1 MMTTSIADMHFPR
14 FLTPI
19 ASTVARI
26 IGLLAVAALLA
37 GCSAV
42 KLGYNNLGEVA
53 YWWLDG
59 YVDFT
64 EEQAAPVREE
74 LARLH
79 LWHRTEELPR
89 LQAALRSLEELV
101 PGDISPAQAC
111 AFVPQLRERLHATL
125 ERAEPAIVALA
136 TGLRPDQLLHLERKY
151 QKNNSDFRKDWLQ
164 LDPPELN
171 NKRLRQFLE
180 RSEMIY
186 GRLDEPQRS
195 ALRRQIEQSVFDPQR
210 ILAERQRRQQDALQT
225 LRRLAGQPVAASSEA
240 SRLMRGLLERSQESP
255 DPIYRSLQQALME
268 EACRNVSVLHNTTT
282 AAQRETAIHRLRAY
296 QRDLRELSAQ
306 R

>member
-1 MMTTSIADMHFPR
+1 MMTTSIAVMHFPR

-26 IGLLAVAALLA
+26 IGLLAVAAVLA
-37 GCSAV
+37 GCSAI
-42 KLGYNNLGEVA
+42 KLGYNSLGEVA

-64 EEQAAPVREE
+64 EEQATPVRED

-89 LQAALRSLEELV
+89 LQALLRNLEELV
-101 PGDISPAQAC
+101 PGDISAAQAC
-111 AFVPQLRERLHATL
+111 AFVPLLRERLQAAV
-125 ERAEPAIVALA
+125 EKAEPAIVAFA
-136 TGLRPDQLLHLERKY
+136 MGLGPDQLMHLERKY

-164 LDPPELN
+164 LAPPELN

-186 GRLDEPQRS
+186 GRLSEPQRS
-195 ALRRQIEQSVFDPQR
+195 ALRRQIEQSKFDPQR

-225 LRRLAGQPVAASSEA
+225 LRQIAGQPVASGEA
-240 SRLMRGLLERSQESP
+240 RRLMQGLFERAQESP
-255 DPIYRSLQQALME
+255 DPDYRSLQQVLME
-268 EACRNVSVLHNTTT
+268 EACRNVSVLHNKTT
-282 AAQRETAIHRLRAY
+282 ALQRETAIQRLRAY